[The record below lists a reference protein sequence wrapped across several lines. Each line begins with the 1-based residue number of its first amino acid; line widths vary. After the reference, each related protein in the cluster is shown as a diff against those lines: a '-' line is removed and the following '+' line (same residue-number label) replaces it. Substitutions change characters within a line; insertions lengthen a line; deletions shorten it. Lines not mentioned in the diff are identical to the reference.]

1 MYLCPIMEIFPTQYS
16 LLSAEGLNSY
26 LAAKYGLENA
36 SCRLLIHN
44 VSDTYLIESK
54 DNDSKYIFK
63 VFRNAH
69 RTPEEINGEIELLNI
84 LNDKGAKVSIPL
96 KDTEGHYI
104 QVFKVA
110 EGVKRGVMF
119 SFAQGKIA
127 NPLTEE
133 QIAIVGR
140 EIAVIHNITA
150 SLELNYNRKSYD
162 VDILLTNPVNVLK
175 PAFKDLPEEYQFL
188 KEVSERVANKIRQ
201 FDLSRF
207 SYGYCHYDF
216 LPKNFH
222 FTENNEIT
230 FFDFDFAGKGL
241 LANDIASFYVFFFIE
256 VFATKRFT
264 QEEADRLFAVFIKAY
279 REVRPFSEDELKS
292 IPYLG
297 FAFWVF
303 YLGFQYEN
311 FEDWSNMF
319 FGPNFLRERIRL
331 LRQWDEWY
339 ILGK

>member
-1 MYLCPIMEIFPTQYS
+1 MEIFPTQYS
-16 LLSAEGLNSY
+16 LLSAAGLNKY
-26 LAAKYGLENA
+26 LATKYGLENTT
-36 SCRLLIHN
+36 CRLLIHN
-44 VSDTYLIESK
+44 VSDTYLVESK
-54 DNDSKYIFK
+54 DDDNKYIFK

-69 RTPEEINGEIELLNI
+69 RTAEEINGEIELLNI
-84 LNDKGAKVSIPL
+84 LNDKGARVSIAL
-96 KDTEGHYI
+96 KDLEGHYV
-104 QVFKVA
+104 QLFHVA

-119 SFAQGKIA
+119 SFAPGKVAYNLSEAQIKIIA
-127 NPLTEE
+127 H
-133 QIAIVGR
+133 

-150 SLELNYNRKSYD
+150 NLDLSYERKSYD

-175 PAFKDLPEEYQFL
+175 PAFKDLTKEYEYL
-188 KEVSERVANKIRQ
+188 KEVSERVAGKIRQ
-201 FDLSRF
+201 FDMTKF

-222 FTENNEIT
+222 FTEDNHVT

-264 QEEADRLFAVFIKAY
+264 QDEADGLFAVFIKSY

-292 IPYLG
+292 IRYLG

-319 FGPNFLRERIRL
+319 FGPNFLRERIKL

-339 ILGK
+339 CKE

>member
-1 MYLCPIMEIFPTQYS
+1 MYLCRIMEIFPTQYS
-16 LLSAEGLNSY
+16 LLSTEGLNSY
-26 LAAKYGLENA
+26 LSAKYGLGNTT
-36 SCRLLIHN
+36 CRLLIHN
-44 VSDTYLIESK
+44 VSDTYLLETK
-54 DNDSKYIFK
+54 DDDSKYIFK
-63 VFRNAH
+63 VYRNAH
-69 RTPEEINGEIELLNI
+69 RSYDEINGEIELLTI
-84 LNDKGAKVSIPL
+84 LKDKDAKVSIPL
-96 KDTEGHYI
+96 KDLDGRYI
-104 QVFKVA
+104 QLFNVG

-133 QIAIVGR
+133 HIKIIGH

-150 SLELNYNRKSYD
+150 NLALSYERKSYD
-162 VDILLTNPVNVLK
+162 VDTLLTYPVNVLK
-175 PAFKDLPEEYQFL
+175 TAFKDLPEEYEYL
-188 KEVSERVANKIRQ
+188 KEVSERVAVKIRQ
-201 FDLSRF
+201 FDLSQF

-222 FTENNEIT
+222 FTEDNQIT

-256 VFATKRFT
+256 VFATKRYT
-264 QEEADRLFAVFIKAY
+264 QEEADRLFAVFIKVY
-279 REVRPFSEDELKS
+279 REVRPFSDDELKS

-297 FAFWVF
+297 FAFWIF

-331 LRQWDEWY
+331 LKQWDEWY
-339 ILGK
+339 IHE

>member
-1 MYLCPIMEIFPTQYS
+1 MEIFPTQYS
-16 LLSAEGLNSY
+16 LLSATDLNSY
-26 LAAKYGLENA
+26 LAAKYGLGNTT
-36 SCRLLIHN
+36 CRLLIHN
-44 VSDTYLIESK
+44 VSDTYLLESK
-54 DNDSKYIFK
+54 NYDSKYIFK
-63 VFRNAH
+63 VYRNAH
-69 RTPEEINGEIELLNI
+69 RSDEEINGEIDLLTI

-96 KDTEGHYI
+96 KDLEGDYI
-104 QVFKVA
+104 QLFHVA

-119 SFAQGKIA
+119 SFAPGKVA
-127 NPLTEE
+127 YNLTEDHFK
-133 QIAIVGR
+133 IIGH
-140 EIAVIHNITA
+140 EIAVVHNITA
-150 SLELNYNRKSYD
+150 NLELSYKRKSYD

-175 PAFKDLPEEYQFL
+175 PAFKDLPEEYEYL

-201 FDLSRF
+201 FDLSKF

-222 FTENNEIT
+222 FTEDNQIT

-241 LANDIASFYVFFFIE
+241 LANDIATFYVFFFIE
-256 VFATKRFT
+256 VFMTKRLS

-279 REVRPFSEDELKS
+279 REVRPFSDDELKS

-297 FAFWVF
+297 FAFWIF

-331 LRQWDEWY
+331 LKKWDEWY
-339 ILGK
+339 ILP

>member
-1 MYLCPIMEIFPTQYS
+1 MEIFPTQYS
-16 LLSAEGLNSY
+16 LLSAAGLNSY
-26 LAAKYGLENA
+26 LAANYGLGNT

-44 VSDTYLIESK
+44 VSDTYLLESK

-63 VFRNAH
+63 VYRNAH
-69 RTPEEINGEIELLNI
+69 RSSDEINAEIELLTI
-84 LNDKGAKVSIPL
+84 LKNKGAKVSIPL
-96 KDTEGHYI
+96 KDLEGHYI
-104 QVFKVA
+104 QLFHVA

-119 SFAQGKIA
+119 SFAAGKIA
-127 NPLTEE
+127 YNINEA
-133 QIAIVGR
+133 QIEIVGH
-140 EIAVIHNITA
+140 EIGVIHNITA
-150 SLELNYNRKSYD
+150 NLELSYERKSYD

-175 PAFKDLPEEYQFL
+175 TAFKDLPEEYEYL
-188 KEVSERVANKIRQ
+188 KEVSERVADKIRK
-201 FDLSRF
+201 FDLSQF

-222 FTENNEIT
+222 FTEDNQIT
-230 FFDFDFAGKGL
+230 FFDFDFAGNGL

-256 VFATKRFT
+256 VFMTKRLS

-279 REVRPFSEDELKS
+279 REVRPFSGNELKS

-297 FAFWVF
+297 FAFWIF

-339 ILGK
+339 ILP